1 MCIFW
6 FNKVCKKYPDNAAG
20 LDQVSELCV
29 WCDDGVG
36 YDGQTEWGN
45 SWAGEMLLHPIIGPG
60 FKDMLPSDL

>member
-20 LDQVSELCV
+20 LDQVRELCV

-36 YDGQTEWGN
+36 YDGQTRSEGIV
-45 SWAGEMLLHPIIGPG
+45 ELERCFRI
-60 FKDMLPSDL
+60 